1 MEILKTEKLTK
12 KFGGLTAVA
21 NVDFRLEKG
30 EVQSIIG
37 PNGAGK
43 STLFKL
49 INGELKPTQGKI
61 WFNEE
66 DITSLEQHVI
76 SQRGIATSYQITN
89 IFPKLTTFENVRL
102 AVQSRKTS
110 FNWWSRAEDHTS
122 VNAKTGEI
130 LKKIGL
136 WDQRDILAANL
147 SYGNQR
153 HLEIGVA
160 LGTDPTLLLLD
171 EPTSGLS
178 PGETRETVGLIKE
191 IARGLSVILV
201 EHKMKVV
208 MDLSDKITVLHE
220 GEVIARGNP
229 QEIRA
234 NETVRR
240 VYLGGVKE

>member
-1 MEILKTEKLTK
+1 MEILRTENLTK

-49 INGELKPTQGKI
+49 INGELKPTQGRI

-76 SQRGIATSYQITN
+76 SHKGIATSYQITN

-110 FNWWSRAEDHTS
+110 FNWWSKAEDHTS
-122 VNAKTGEI
+122 LNAKAGEI

-136 WDQRDILAANL
+136 WEQRDNLAANL

-153 HLEIGVA
+153 RLEIGVA

-191 IARGLSVILV
+191 IAKGLSVILV